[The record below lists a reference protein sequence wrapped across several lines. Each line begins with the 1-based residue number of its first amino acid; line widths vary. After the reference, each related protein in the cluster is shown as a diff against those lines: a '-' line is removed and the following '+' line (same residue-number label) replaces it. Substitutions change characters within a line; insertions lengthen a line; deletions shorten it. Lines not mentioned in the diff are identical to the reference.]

1 MTYFNVHQYVCR
13 NRLMWVADAKYT
25 HFLHLTIIFTDTSRT
40 QTNWTLQINGEA
52 IPTFQAQLHLQ
63 ELVLTT
69 IIL

>member
-1 MTYFNVHQYVCR
+1 
-13 NRLMWVADAKYT
+13 MWVVDAKYT
-25 HFLHLTIIFTDTSRT
+25 PYLHLTIICTDISKT

-63 ELVLTT
+63 ELLLTT